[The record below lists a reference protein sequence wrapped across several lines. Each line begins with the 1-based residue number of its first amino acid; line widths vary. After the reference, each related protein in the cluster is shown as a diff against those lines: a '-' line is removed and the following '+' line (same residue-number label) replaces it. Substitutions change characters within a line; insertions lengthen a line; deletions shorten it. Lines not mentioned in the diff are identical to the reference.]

1 MTPSIELT
9 TPQILQI
16 AQVCEYVTVVDSQK
30 NIVFK
35 GGDINQQQARL
46 IYMER
51 LSVQNRY
58 TLNPSDPTLIAT
70 GNYLFSLLRNWPF
83 AQNILNN
90 IAGGA
95 PTITNPSNQSVA
107 VGGNATF
114 SVAVTSSSAY
124 TIQWFANGV
133 LIPGATG
140 LSYMVS
146 NAQLASSGT
155 LYNAVASNAAG
166 SVSSL
171 TASLTVTSGLVGYF
185 YQGITDYST
194 ALLASN
200 DDVPYQGTFPI
211 TTGQPFTV
219 TFPTPGATQYIVVKY
234 PSTEPT
240 KVLATNPPGGIDATI
255 IPSLPWDIT
264 TIGSWKYVFSRTGN
278 PFGLNN
284 VNGEIAFS

>member
-16 AQVCEYVTVVDSQK
+16 AQVCEYLTVVDSQK

-35 GGDINQQQARL
+35 GGDINQRQARL

-51 LSVQNRY
+51 LAVLNRY
-58 TLNPSDPTLIAT
+58 TLNPSDTTLIAT
-70 GNYLFSLLRNWPF
+70 GNYLFSLLRNWPY

-95 PTITNPSNQSVA
+95 PTITNPSNQSVV

-114 SVAVTSSSAY
+114 TVAVTSSTAY
-124 TIQWFANGV
+124 TVQWFANGV
-133 LIPGATG
+133 LIPGATS
-140 LSYMVS
+140 LSYTLS
-146 NAQLASSGT
+146 NAQLANSGT
-155 LYNAVASNAAG
+155 LYNAVATNAAG
-166 SVSSL
+166 NASSL
-171 TASLTVTSGLVGYF
+171 TASLTVTAGLVGYL
-185 YQGITDYST
+185 YQGAVDYS
-194 ALLASN
+194 ANLLAAN
-200 DDVPYQGTFPI
+200 DDVPYDDTFPI

-234 PSTEPT
+234 PATEPT
-240 KVLATNPPGGIDATI
+240 KVLATNPPGGLDTTA
-255 IPSLPWDIT
+255 IPSIAWNTT
-264 TIGSWKYVFSRTGN
+264 TIGAWKYVFSRTGN